1 VSPDFYRLK
10 SNINK
15 DTQITYPTNAIQSRA
30 PVQMSTQIYQNCE
43 LPIGEPEA
51 PWFPQQEQ
59 YHESMVQRPL
69 QRMNNNLLSQSFQD
83 FNPQTLLPAENYP
96 QNYYEGQPQNV
107 QQNFNYPPL
116 VEPESFDNSILN
128 QSMGLI
134 KMSTAINKGRNNP
147 TTFDQNNHS
156 FSNENVRNFP
166 DVNILVF

>member
-1 VSPDFYRLK
+1 
-10 SNINK
+10 
-15 DTQITYPTNAIQSRA
+15 
-30 PVQMSTQIYQNCE
+30 
-43 LPIGEPEA
+43 
-51 PWFPQQEQ
+51 
-59 YHESMVQRPL
+59 MVQRPL

-156 FSNENVRNFP
+156 FSNDNVRNFP